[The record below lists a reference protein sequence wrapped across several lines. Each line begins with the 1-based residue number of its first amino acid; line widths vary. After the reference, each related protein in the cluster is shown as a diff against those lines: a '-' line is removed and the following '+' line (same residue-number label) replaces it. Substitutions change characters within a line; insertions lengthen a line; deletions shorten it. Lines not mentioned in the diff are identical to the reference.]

1 MEPHIAG
8 LPQNRGDKEIK
19 FTYLKPRHIQSMM
32 VEEGNIVSVFCVKQM
47 IAFRDFRKR
56 KALKMNTLIEVKGRD
71 EQFKKINAYKAEF
84 IQKGLPI
91 LSIDTKKKEMLGD
104 FQRQGQ
110 FYSTGTVKVNDH
122 DFKSFSSGQLVPHGI
137 YDVTDNTGYMTLGTD
152 HDTSAFV
159 CDNIRSFWYS
169 HLQFKH
175 PDAHTMLL
183 LCDGGGSNS
192 CLHYCFKKDLCELAK
207 QLSINILVAHYPA
220 YCSKY
225 NPIEHRLFSQ
235 ISHTWN
241 GVILKDVQAI
251 KELTL
256 RTTTKTGL
264 KVCVNINKKIYQ
276 INRPLD
282 QNFKNNINQFITFD
296 DICPKWNY
304 LVKAP
309 N

>member
-1 MEPHIAG
+1 MALRE
-8 LPQNRGDKEIK
+8 
-19 FTYLKPRHIQSMM
+19 Y
-32 VEEGNIVSVFCVKQM
+32 
-47 IAFRDFRKR
+47 RKR
-56 KALKMNTLIEVKGRD
+56 KPLKMNTLKEVEGRD
-71 EQFKKINAYKAEF
+71 EQFKKINAYKEEF
-84 IQKGLPI
+84 KERGLPI
-91 LSIDTKKKEMLGD
+91 MSVDSKKKEMMGD
-104 FQRQGQ
+104 FQRPGYL
-110 FYSTGTVKVNDH
+110 YSTGTVKVNDH
-122 DFKSFSSGQLVPHGI
+122 DFKNFSTGQLTPHGI
-137 YDVTDNTGYMTLGTD
+137 YDVTDNTGYLTLGTD
-152 HDTSAFV
+152 KDTSAFV

-241 GVILKDVQAI
+241 GVILKDVQAV

-256 RTTTKTGL
+256 KTTTKTGL
-264 KVCVNINKKIYQ
+264 KVHVNINEKKYQ
-276 INRPLD
+276 TNRPLD
-282 QNFKNNINQFITFD
+282 EEFKKNINQYITFD
-296 DICPKWNY
+296 DVCPKLNY
-304 LVKAP
+304 LVKGVS
-309 N
+309 